1 MKEVPR
7 LLGHAAVWHNREP
20 GVSAGVLISLRP
32 AFCEGGVCGAEWGQ
46 HGLCP
51 GVINR
56 LLCTVSPHL
65 DSHILICVREMG
77 GKALHVHTA
86 LRLGAAE
93 AC

>member
-1 MKEVPR
+1 MKWVF
-7 LLGHAAVWHNREP
+7 L
-20 GVSAGVLISLRP
+20 
-32 AFCEGGVCGAEWGQ
+32 GAEWGQ

-65 DSHILICVREMG
+65 DSHVLIHVIEVG
-77 GKALHVHTA
+77 GKALYVHIA
-86 LRLGAAE
+86 FRLEVAE